1 MTYSSDT
8 TFFASPQRDID
19 EQVLLLS
26 RKLEQ
31 VPLLRPLLE
40 AFPTIAVVLGRNRQ
54 ILMYNGLFDK
64 AIPRTDDE
72 MLLGM
77 RLGETVGCEIAAGS
91 ASGCGTGKQC
101 RLCGAVLS
109 MLDAQAGENSVRE
122 CSIAVRD
129 QNGPHAL
136 EFKAVAVPMNLAGE
150 DVTLL
155 SLVDISD
162 ENRRKALEKIFFHD
176 ILNTASGVRSV
187 ADLMRMLTGEEREE
201 LVNDLDGLSDQLID
215 EIRTQRDLLAAER
228 GELTSD
234 FQRITP
240 TEMLTH
246 VVALYRFHDL
256 CKDRELRA
264 SNNAEG
270 LSFDSEPTILSRVLG
285 NLTKNALEASLPG
298 DAVTLRCD
306 PIDAGSICFSVHN
319 PAVMSQD
326 IQLQMFKRSFSTKG
340 SGRGLGTYS
349 ARLLT
354 ERYLRGSIAFYSA
367 EGEGTTFSITLPS
380 TSENLPEREL
390 S

>member
-1 MTYSSDT
+1 MKYSTDT
-8 TFFASPQRDID
+8 TDFASPQRASDSDVVKIA
-19 EQVLLLS
+19 Q
-26 RKLEQ
+26 KLET
-31 VPLLRPLLE
+31 VPLLRQMLE
-40 AFPTIAVVLGRNRQ
+40 AFPTIAVVLSHNRQ
-54 ILMYNGLFDK
+54 ILMYNSLFDK
-64 AIPRTDDE
+64 SIPNSTDD

-77 RLGETVGCEIAAGS
+77 RLGETVGCEVATGS
-91 ASGCGTGKQC
+91 PSGCGTGKQC
-101 RLCGAVLS
+101 RMCGAVQA

-129 QNGPHAL
+129 VDGPHAL
-136 EFKAVAVPMNLAGE
+136 EFKAVAVPMKLAEE

-162 ENRRKALEKIFFHD
+162 ENRRKSLEKIFFHD

-187 ADLMRMLTGEEREE
+187 ADLMRMLPEEEREE

-234 FQRITP
+234 FQPITSN
-240 TEMLTH
+240 EMLSH
-246 VVALYRFHDL
+246 AVALYRFHEL

-270 LSFDSEPTILSRVLG
+270 QSFNSEPTILARVLG
-285 NLTKNALEASLPG
+285 NLTKNALEASKPG
-298 DAVTLRCD
+298 EAVTIRCD
-306 PIDAGSICFSVHN
+306 MIDQDAICFSVHN
-319 PAVMSQD
+319 PAVMPEAV
-326 IQLQMFKRSFSTKG
+326 QLQMFKRSFSTKG

-354 ERYLRGSIAFYSA
+354 ERYLGGTIAFYSA
-367 EGEGTTFSITLPS
+367 EGEGTTFSVTLS
-380 TSENLPEREL
+380 V
-390 S
+390 